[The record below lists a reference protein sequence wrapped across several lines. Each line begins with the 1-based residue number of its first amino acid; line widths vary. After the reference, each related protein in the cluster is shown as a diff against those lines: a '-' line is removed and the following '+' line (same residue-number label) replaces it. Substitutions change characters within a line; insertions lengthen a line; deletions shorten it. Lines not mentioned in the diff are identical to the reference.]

1 MLNWHIEALALE
13 LNYVWKIARNTSESK
28 INLFVRV
35 SDEHHTGI
43 GEAAPNIRYH
53 ETPENLIVEF
63 GDLVAAGL
71 NKVRSLDDLLVL
83 LNTQK
88 PANAL
93 RFAVES
99 AYIHFICQRL
109 NLTVPDFLG
118 VPEPLP
124 LATTFSLPIMEPE
137 KIAGFIA
144 QNNLSRFSA
153 LKVKVNRETGL
164 ETVHQVTQNF
174 SGPLL
179 IDANE
184 AWTEPETLLVF
195 LEKLRPY
202 NIMFIEQ
209 PMPATEEDG
218 YIYLKKKSP
227 FDIYADE
234 SVLDQP
240 EFERLKPQFHG
251 VNMKLMKAGGYLNGK
266 RILEE
271 AAVFGMK
278 TMIGCMVETSLGIWS
293 ALQLSRLAQTA
304 DLDGFLIVKA
314 EPFQIVKEEA
324 GLLYLR

>member
-13 LNYVWKIARNTSESK
+13 LNYVWKIARNVSETK

-35 SDEHHTGI
+35 SDGEHTGI

-53 ETPENLIVEF
+53 ETPEKLILQF
-63 GDLVAAGL
+63 GELVAAGL
-71 NKVRSLDDLLVL
+71 ANVKSLEELLTL
-83 LNTQK
+83 LQTLK

-93 RFAVES
+93 RFAIES
-99 AYIHFICQRL
+99 AYIHFICQRQ

-118 VPEPLP
+118 APEPQP

-144 QNNLSRFSA
+144 QNNLTRFQG
-153 LKVKVNRETGL
+153 LKVKVNQELGL
-164 ETVHQVTQNF
+164 DIVQQISENYA
-174 SGPLL
+174 GPLL

-184 AWTEPETLLVF
+184 AWTEPETLLLF
-195 LEKLRPY
+195 FEKLQPY

-218 YIYLKKKSP
+218 YAYLKKKSP
-227 FDIYADE
+227 YDIYADE
-234 SVLDQP
+234 SVLDEP
-240 EFERLKPQFHG
+240 DFEKLKQQFHG

-271 AAVFGMK
+271 AAGFGLK
-278 TMIGCMVETSLGIWS
+278 TMIGCMVETS
-293 ALQLSRLAQTA
+293 
-304 DLDGFLIVKA
+304 
-314 EPFQIVKEEA
+314 
-324 GLLYLR
+324 